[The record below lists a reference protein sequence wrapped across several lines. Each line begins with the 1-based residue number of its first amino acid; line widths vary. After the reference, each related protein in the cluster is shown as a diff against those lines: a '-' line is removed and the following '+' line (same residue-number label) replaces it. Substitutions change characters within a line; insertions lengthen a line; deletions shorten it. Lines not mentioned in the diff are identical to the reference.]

1 MAGPSELAGAIM
13 PPVFVPMDEE
23 NPPPL
28 FGRPVHNL
36 PCLF

>member
-1 MAGPSELAGAIM
+1 MAGPSELADAIM
-13 PPVFVPMDEE
+13 PLVFVPMNKE

-36 PCLF
+36 PCSF